1 MEDLT
6 ILGVSGRLQP
16 MVDICSLSTVHYA
29 YDNRIYHKQ
38 ARSLAAAGFS
48 VTVLAR
54 AEEDPPPDDTVDVQY
69 LTSHR
74 SRFARFASTLRLL
87 GRAFRLRARVYVI
100 HDPELL
106 PLALALKLL
115 RCCVVY
121 DMHEDMPA
129 QIGMKEWLPKWS
141 RPFVAEL
148 YRHLERFALRRLDGL
163 VLAET
168 GYEPAYTHRH
178 RATVLNYPTT
188 RSHQAGAQ
196 DDSTHQVISASDDAP
211 GQLPAQAPG
220 QVIAYVGTLTGPRG
234 LFTMLEVARQIKQ
247 DIPSVLFKLVGPIN
261 VPSEAER
268 AHRFVADH
276 DLHQIVQFT
285 GRLAPVQAHAQLKDA
300 RVGLALLEP
309 EPNYL
314 HSLPTKL
321 FEYMLA
327 GVPVLCSNV
336 PLWQQIVADSGC
348 GFTVDPHDT
357 TAIVSHLKQLL
368 EDDQVWRR
376 CRDHGLAAVHQQY
389 TWESQAVHLIN
400 FYAAFVDP
408 AALSTKV

>member
-6 ILGVSGRLQP
+6 ILGVGGRLQP

-54 AEEDPPPDDTVDVQY
+54 AEDDPPPDDTVNVQY
-69 LTSHR
+69 LPSHH
-74 SRFARFASTLRLL
+74 SRFARFVSTLRLL
-87 GRAFRLRARVYVI
+87 GRVFQLRARVYVV

-115 RCCVVY
+115 RCRVVY

-129 QIGMKEWLPKWS
+129 QIGMKEWLPRWS
-141 RPFVAEL
+141 RPFIAAL
-148 YRHLERFALRRLDGL
+148 YRRLERFALRRLDGL

-188 RSHQAGAQ
+188 RSHQADAQ
-196 DDSTHQVISASDDAP
+196 DATHQIISASDDEP
-211 GQLPAQAPG
+211 GQVPAQAPG
-220 QVIAYVGTLTGPRG
+220 QVVAYVGTLTERRG
-234 LFTMLEVARQIKQ
+234 LFTMLEAARQIKE

-261 VPSEAER
+261 VPSEAAR
-268 AHRFVADH
+268 AKAFIDDH

-348 GFTVDPHDT
+348 GFTVSPHDM
-357 TAIVSHLKQLL
+357 TAIVSHLKLL
-368 EDDQVWRR
+368 LQDDEVWRR
-376 CRDHGLAAVHQQY
+376 CRDHGLAAVHQHY
-389 TWESQAVHLIN
+389 TWESQAEHLID

>member
-1 MEDLT
+1 
-6 ILGVSGRLQP
+6 

-54 AEEDPPPDDTVDVQY
+54 AEDDPPPDDTVNVQY
-69 LTSHR
+69 LPSHH
-74 SRFARFASTLRLL
+74 SRFARFVSTLRLL
-87 GRAFRLRARVYVI
+87 GRVFQLRARVYVV

-115 RCCVVY
+115 RCRVVY

-129 QIGMKEWLPKWS
+129 QIGMKEWLPRWS
-141 RPFVAEL
+141 RPFIAAL
-148 YRHLERFALRRLDGL
+148 YRRLERFALRRLDGL

-188 RSHQAGAQ
+188 RSHQADAQ
-196 DDSTHQVISASDDAP
+196 DATHQIISASDDEP
-211 GQLPAQAPG
+211 GQVPAQAPG
-220 QVIAYVGTLTGPRG
+220 QVVAYVGTLTERRG
-234 LFTMLEVARQIKQ
+234 LFTMLEAARQIKE

-261 VPSEAER
+261 VPSEAAR
-268 AHRFVADH
+268 AKAFIDDH

-348 GFTVDPHDT
+348 GFTVSPHDM
-357 TAIVSHLKQLL
+357 TAIVSHLKLL
-368 EDDQVWRR
+368 LQDDEVWRR
-376 CRDHGLAAVHQQY
+376 CRDHGLAAVHQHY
-389 TWESQAVHLIN
+389 TWESQAEHLID

>member
-1 MEDLT
+1 
-6 ILGVSGRLQP
+6 

-54 AEEDPPPDDTVDVQY
+54 AEDDPPPDDTVDVQY
-69 LTSHR
+69 LPSHH
-74 SRFARFASTLRLL
+74 SRFARFVSTLRLL
-87 GRAFRLRARVYVI
+87 GRVFQLRARVYVV

-115 RCCVVY
+115 RCRVVY

-129 QIGMKEWLPKWS
+129 QIGMKEWLPRWS
-141 RPFVAEL
+141 RPFIAAL
-148 YRHLERFALRRLDGL
+148 YRRLERFALRRLDGL

-188 RSHQAGAQ
+188 RSHQADAQ
-196 DDSTHQVISASDDAP
+196 DATHQIISASDDEP
-211 GQLPAQAPG
+211 GQVPAQAPG
-220 QVIAYVGTLTGPRG
+220 QVVAYVGTLTERRG
-234 LFTMLEVARQIKQ
+234 LFTMLEAARQIKE

-261 VPSEAER
+261 VPSEAAR
-268 AHRFVADH
+268 AKAFIDDH

-348 GFTVDPHDT
+348 GFTVSPHDM
-357 TAIVSHLKQLL
+357 TAIVSHLKLL
-368 EDDQVWRR
+368 LQDDEVWRR
-376 CRDHGLAAVHQQY
+376 CRDHGLAAVHQHY
-389 TWESQAVHLIN
+389 TWESQAEHLID

>member
-1 MEDLT
+1 
-6 ILGVSGRLQP
+6 

-54 AEEDPPPDDTVDVQY
+54 AEDDPPPDDTVDVQY
-69 LTSHR
+69 LPSHH
-74 SRFARFASTLRLL
+74 SRFARFVSTLRLL
-87 GRAFRLRARVYVI
+87 GRVFQLRARVYVV

-115 RCCVVY
+115 RCRVVY

-129 QIGMKEWLPKWS
+129 QIGMKEWLPRWS
-141 RPFVAEL
+141 RPFIAAL
-148 YRHLERFALRRLDGL
+148 YRRLERFALRRLDGL

-188 RSHQAGAQ
+188 RSHQADAQ
-196 DDSTHQVISASDDAP
+196 DATHQIISASDDEP
-211 GQLPAQAPG
+211 GQVPAQAPG
-220 QVIAYVGTLTGPRG
+220 QVVAYVGTLTERRG
-234 LFTMLEVARQIKQ
+234 LFTMLEAARQIKE

-261 VPSEAER
+261 VPSEAAR
-268 AHRFVADH
+268 AKAFIDDH
-276 DLHQIVQFT
+276 DLHQTVQFT

-348 GFTVDPHDT
+348 GFTVSPHDM
-357 TAIVSHLKQLL
+357 TAIVSHLKLL
-368 EDDQVWRR
+368 LQDDEVWRR
-376 CRDHGLAAVHQQY
+376 CRDHGLAAVHQHY
-389 TWESQAVHLIN
+389 TWESQAEHLID